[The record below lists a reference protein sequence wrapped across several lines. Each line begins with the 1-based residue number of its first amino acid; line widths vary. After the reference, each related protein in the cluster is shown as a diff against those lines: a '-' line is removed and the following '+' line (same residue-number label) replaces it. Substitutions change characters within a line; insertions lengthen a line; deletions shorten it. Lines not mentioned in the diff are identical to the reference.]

1 MVFSSA
7 AHLDGMFID
16 MHNFHDMM
24 QRLITSIPDLYCF
37 KVGYLTCYHAN
48 TSNFDQVFCREYILF
63 MSIHKNIKFTMVVT
77 SLFYNQFSTKY

>member
-24 QRLITSIPDLYCF
+24 QRLITSVPDLYCF
-37 KVGYLTCYHAN
+37 GYLACYHAN
-48 TSNFDQVFCREYILF
+48 ISNFDQVFCRGYYSCRFTRILYQ
-63 MSIHKNIKFTMVVT
+63 IHNGCW
-77 SLFYNQFSTKY
+77 